1 METLSSNRATRELAM
16 LKNSPKTSYSEIK
29 ASALDVYYDFARDHG
44 LKLGRSLEQVLGAVS
59 YDLDNVYDDPL
70 EQLMASVVQLVLSG
84 GWFTGP
90 AEFYRTEISQALKNE
105 GIRTSLNSLPLTES
119 SLFLHDLRILGFD
132 VE

>member
-1 METLSSNRATRELAM
+1 MLETCS
-16 LKNSPKTSYSEIK
+16 KPSYSEIK
-29 ASALDVYYDFARDHG
+29 ASAQDAYYDFARDHG
-44 LKLGRSLEQVLGAVS
+44 FKLGRSLEQVLGAVS
-59 YDLDNVYDDPL
+59 YDLENAYDYPF
-70 EQLMASVVQLVLSG
+70 ERLMASVVQFVLSG

-90 AEFYRTEISQALKNE
+90 AEFPRTEISQALKNE